1 MNVEKTKQHRN
12 IINVV
17 AIFLETRL
25 TQSFSSIFQIKHH
38 QKQHFAVLNFCRT
51 ISVRRGLNL
60 LLAHKMQSRYIFER
74 DNRMDYFF
82 TQVSHL
88 TIIFCRTDTRISMDL
103 LYFPFTSWAPTQ
115 LLNKNILRRIRRTK
129 YQL

>member
-51 ISVRRGLNL
+51 ISARRGLNL

-88 TIIFCRTDTRISMDL
+88 TILQNRHQNIYGLTIFSFHFLGSHATIE
-103 LYFPFTSWAPTQ
+103 
-115 LLNKNILRRIRRTK
+115 
-129 YQL
+129 